1 MNDDRNQSEPHVI
14 PEPTTFEQA
23 RDDGVAERIASG
35 DTAGGS
41 DQFEKLQRSDESLA
55 HEGDDSLGQDQ
66 DDAARDK
73 AGNDEA
79 TRLGGHGAG
88 SRLSNTEA
96 ATGGG
101 GTSTF

>member
-1 MNDDRNQSEPHVI
+1 MNHDHGQSEPLI

-23 RDDGVAERIASG
+23 RRDGVAERIASG
-35 DTAGGS
+35 DTEGGK
-41 DQFEKLQRSDESLA
+41 DQFETLERKEKESLSE
-55 HEGDDSLGQDQ
+55 EGNRTLRSGQEGAGQDQ
-66 DDAARDK
+66 DDAPS
-73 AGNDEA
+73 
-79 TRLGGHGAG
+79 TPGHGVG